1 MPLRVE
7 HLSIRLTRWDSAGP
21 YRMSQEG
28 LRAIDNA
35 LEHISETV
43 QTLASRMVDYV
54 PSLRALT
61 MNIGRREARFM
72 RMFDLP

>member
-1 MPLRVE
+1 
-7 HLSIRLTRWDSAGP
+7 
-21 YRMSQEG
+21 MSQEG

-43 QTLASRMVDYV
+43 QTLASRMVDYI
-54 PSLRALT
+54 PSMRALT